1 MGTHSRRSVK
11 IMIFDRGAEN
21 FGNRTSPVFP
31 RVNTIRILQ
40 RNLAECNNNAILE
53 RNPSDRDRFNEPA
66 EMIARE
72 PTGLDLS
79 EIMKSL
85 SNDFEN
91 TSRNLKS
98 LAEVLKQ
105 DKKHTDSNLAENQRR
120 DIQNNL
126 DTVRYCSPHLINFSK
141 IVVPI
146 GNPYEKLQVHD

>member
-1 MGTHSRRSVK
+1 
-11 IMIFDRGAEN
+11 
-21 FGNRTSPVFP
+21 
-31 RVNTIRILQ
+31 
-40 RNLAECNNNAILE
+40 
-53 RNPSDRDRFNEPA
+53 
-66 EMIARE
+66 MIARE

-120 DIQNNL
+120 NIQNNL
-126 DTVRYCSPHLINFSK
+126 DTVRYCSPLLVNFAK

-146 GNPYEKLQVHD
+146 GNPHEKLQVHD

>member
-1 MGTHSRRSVK
+1 
-11 IMIFDRGAEN
+11 
-21 FGNRTSPVFP
+21 
-31 RVNTIRILQ
+31 
-40 RNLAECNNNAILE
+40 
-53 RNPSDRDRFNEPA
+53 
-66 EMIARE
+66 MIARE

-98 LAEVLKQ
+98 LAEILKQ
-105 DKKHTDSNLAENQRR
+105 DKKHTDTNLAEN
-120 DIQNNL
+120 
-126 DTVRYCSPHLINFSK
+126 CSPLLVNFSK